1 MKAEGVIQI
10 AFMRA
15 AMRELVRQA
24 KVRLP
29 QLTPEEGR
37 KELEQ
42 DIELLESTLTDNKS
56 NQHQAAGLVQLPF
69 LKTAVRE
76 LIRNAKVRLP
86 QMEPEDGGDELCED
100 IELLQ
105 SILI

>member
-29 QLTPEEGR
+29 QLTTEEGR

-42 DIELLESTLTDNKS
+42 DIELLESV
-56 NQHQAAGLVQLPF
+56 AATVPLYDSEKNDIVLVKF
-69 LKTAVRE
+69 F
-76 LIRNAKVRLP
+76 
-86 QMEPEDGGDELCED
+86 GDERIPIKLEAA
-100 IELLQ
+100 
-105 SILI
+105 